1 MPGSGTYTLHRL
13 IHSPG
18 TIAFYSPEPINLGR
32 REGNCK
38 LGGWMCVL
46 KLENRSYKD
55 VSCILDRGTSIVFT
69 GFTGT
74 TEVFWA
80 KIPSQHVVWLHS
92 AEVDALFRL
101 STSKIL
107 TVEGQLFFL
116 RTLSNACRNTL

>member
-1 MPGSGTYTLHRL
+1 
-13 IHSPG
+13 
-18 TIAFYSPEPINLGR
+18 
-32 REGNCK
+32 
-38 LGGWMCVL
+38 MCVL

-92 AEVDALFRL
+92 AEVDALLRL
-101 STSKIL
+101 SASKIL
-107 TVEGQLFFL
+107 TVEGQLFVL
-116 RTLSNACRNTL
+116 RTRSNACRNTL